1 VSDRDQPSG
10 TLACG
15 TYVARST
22 TGQTVPAAPLLH
34 RRGSDANPFFPL
46 PTHVP
51 GMIGTCVGRVCQDA
65 LMRLSRPT
73 LDGMTA
79 TREDGQQP
87 IVPLPEREPA
97 ALRAAVAKLDTA
109 ALAKFE
115 SDWTAA
121 TTQARDEYS
130 LMPARYFVEH
140 WWNWVAVERWP
151 VLAARLRDCERIVA
165 ESPDRNA
172 RRAAAAEISEI
183 LRRAESATT

>member
-1 VSDRDQPSG
+1 MQSLGVFDRF
-10 TLACG
+10 
-15 TYVARST
+15 
-22 TGQTVPAAPLLH
+22 PALRA
-34 RRGSDANPFFPL
+34 FE
-46 PTHVP
+46 VP
-51 GMIGTCVGRVCQDA
+51 G
-65 LMRLSRPT
+65 
-73 LDGMTA
+73 
-79 TREDGQQP
+79 
-87 IVPLPEREPA
+87 EREPA

-151 VLAARLRDCERIVA
+151 VLAAWLHDCKRIVG

-172 RRAAAAEISEI
+172 RRAAAAEINAI